1 MRYRRSVSVIGLALL
16 SVLSTGQISRAGAIG
31 YEALDGA
38 QCRVTTNTPSTM
50 NLESGWNENMGA
62 NISFGLTIPLSDP
75 TSSARTNCVEF
86 AQQDQARQH
95 FTWLL
100 DMYERGVISREALE
114 TEAKKLGM
122 NLAPEK
128 VIDTDGSSVLLIE

>member
-1 MRYRRSVSVIGLALL
+1 MCHRRSVSVIGLALL
-16 SVLSTGQISRAGAIG
+16 SVLSTGQISRAGSIG

-38 QCRVTTNTPSTM
+38 QCRVTTHTPSTM
-50 NLESGWNENMGA
+50 DFQSGWNENMGT

-75 TSSARTNCVEF
+75 TAAAKNNCVQF
-86 AQQDQARQH
+86 AQNDQSRQH

-100 DMYERGVISREALE
+100 DMYERGIITREALE
-114 TEAKKLGM
+114 IEAKKLGM

-128 VIDTDGSSVLLIE
+128 SMDSHTSTVLLIK